1 MRTLVIVDD
10 EPSVVNGLRKYVDW
24 EALGIRL
31 AGTADDGDTGLA
43 LIRELKPDIVLTDV
57 QMPAMDGIT
66 MAAGVRE
73 ALPGTKI
80 VFISGHNDAEYLKSA
95 LQIHAAD
102 YVFKPVSRKELAA
115 VLSRV
120 TEALDAEERER
131 QRVKEMQIKLV
142 QSMPLLREKF
152 LLSVISD
159 SMAPEHIEEKLRFLG
174 LPLRSSAGYII
185 MVIVIDDVPL
195 VMDTRSERGRQLLSY
210 TVLNIIQE
218 LIDER
223 MRGVAFEKEPGE
235 YVGILL
241 PHPPQK
247 GLSAAAVDPWIGLG
261 GTANGGTANE
271 GGGDNGE
278 IRERRETGK
287 SEDSGKNGDNSDGP
301 ADGGPRDSGS
311 IRPADPVSSPDPVSP
326 VDLTDPV
333 NPAEPDGSPELELLT
348 LAEAIRDSLR
358 KYLKLS
364 VTIGVG
370 EGARQ
375 LSEAPASYR
384 QAKGAAD
391 RKWYLGKNRILTM
404 DNMEGGE
411 HLQHRFAAEWGEKV
425 IGALRAGNQ
434 EGLQSELNRIFAQLE
449 LNRGA
454 GPRYAQNVSLHL
466 ILQSGQVL
474 LELGGMSPEWEAREL
489 EAWKQ
494 VMQQETMRDLLEYTG
509 AYLQGVCGFVQGKR
523 SGKAGDII
531 ERVRRLIEE
540 RYADNLTA
548 ADIAGGVFLSPTY
561 VRLLFKQETGET
573 LFEYLTK
580 VRIDKA
586 KQLLRDPQHKFY
598 EVCYAVGYTDP
609 SHFSKLFKK
618 MTGSTPSA
626 YRERYL

>member
-10 EPSVVNGLRKYVDW
+10 EPSVVHGLRTYVDW
-24 EALGIRL
+24 GQLGISL
-31 AGTADDGDTGLA
+31 IGSADDGDTGLA

-66 MAAGVRE
+66 MAAEVRE
-73 ALPGTKI
+73 VLPGTKI

-102 YVFKPVSRKELAA
+102 YIFKPVSRKELAA

-120 TEALDAEERER
+120 TAALDAEERER
-131 QRVKEMQIKLV
+131 QRVKEMQVKLV

-159 SMAPEHIEEKLRFLG
+159 SMAPDAIEEKLRFLG
-174 LPLRSSAGYII
+174 LPLHSSAGYII
-185 MVIVIDDVPL
+185 MVIVIDDVPQ
-195 VMDTRSERGRQLLSY
+195 VMDTRSERDKQLLSY

-218 LIDER
+218 LIDAQ
-223 MRGVAFEKEPGE
+223 MRGIAFEKEAGE

-241 PHPPQK
+241 PRRRLQGP
-247 GLSAAAVDPWIGLG
+247 GAG
-261 GTANGGTANE
+261 NGKPGKA
-271 GGGDNGE
+271 G
-278 IRERRETGK
+278 ETG
-287 SEDSGKNGDNSDGP
+287 EDGEDI
-301 ADGGPRDSGS
+301 ARRDSGVS
-311 IRPADPVSSPDPVSP
+311 ARYHSSDGHGGNGEDGYPAAGGGADMEE
-326 VDLTDPV
+326 LTDS
-333 NPAEPDGSPELELLT
+333 EPSPELELLT
-348 LAEAIRDSLR
+348 LAEAIRDNLR

-370 EGARQ
+370 EGVEQ
-375 LSEAPASYR
+375 LSEAPSSYR
-384 QAKGAAD
+384 QARGAAD
-391 RKWYLGKNRILTM
+391 QKWYLGKNRILTM
-404 DNMEGGE
+404 DNIEGAE
-411 HLQHRFAAEWGEKV
+411 HLQHRFAAESGEKV
-425 IGALRAGNQ
+425 TSLLRAGDR
-434 EGLQSELNRIFAQLE
+434 EGLQGELAQVFARLE

-474 LELGGMSPEWEAREL
+474 LELGGMSPEWEQREL
-489 EAWKQ
+489 EAWKL
-494 VMQQETMRDLLEYTG
+494 VMRQETMHDLLEYTA
-509 AYLQGVCGFVQGKR
+509 AYLQRVCQFVQGKR

-531 ERVRRLIEE
+531 ERVRRLIEA
-540 RYADNLTA
+540 RYADNLTV
-548 ADIAGGVFLSPTY
+548 ADIAGGVYLSPTY

-573 LFEYLTK
+573 LSEYLTK

-598 EVCYAVGYTDP
+598 EVCSAVGYTDP

-626 YRERYL
+626 YRERHL